1 MQAPNFDEQ
10 FCQVCRQ
17 APESA
22 EHLFTLCAWT
32 KNIWS
37 DPSLHANTSPERITR
52 IDKWI
57 VENLTSR
64 ADQHSKALFAGALWQ
79 IWKCRNRAIFQG
91 HQPNPNTHN
100 PELKWKPPAAKE
112 MKINVNCSWCELT
125 KAGSIAGV
133 CRNSAGTLTHGFAK
147 PIFAPSVWVAEALA
161 LREAVLWVR
170 NRRLARTGEDS
181 QLQETDLHVL
191 ISLDNLSL
199 TNSLLGLEE
208 PPWPGRPIVA
218 DCREILAQLNG
229 VSIIY
234 EPQDTNKAAD

>member
-1 MQAPNFDEQ
+1 M
-10 FCQVCRQ
+10 V
-17 APESA
+17 
-22 EHLFTLCAWT
+22 
-32 KNIWS
+32 
-37 DPSLHANTSPERITR
+37 
-52 IDKWI
+52 
-57 VENLTSR
+57 
-64 ADQHSKALFAGALWQ
+64 
-79 IWKCRNRAIFQG
+79 FQG
-91 HQPNPNTHN
+91 RKLNPTAVKAETSLAADLFLKWNMPGKKNGEKLLEAHR
-100 PELKWKPPAAKE
+100 PELKWNPPAAKE
-112 MKINVNCSWCELT
+112 MKINVDCSWCESS

-133 CRNSAGTLTHGFAK
+133 CRNNAGTLTHRFAK
-147 PIFAPSVWVAEALA
+147 PTFAPSVWVAEALA